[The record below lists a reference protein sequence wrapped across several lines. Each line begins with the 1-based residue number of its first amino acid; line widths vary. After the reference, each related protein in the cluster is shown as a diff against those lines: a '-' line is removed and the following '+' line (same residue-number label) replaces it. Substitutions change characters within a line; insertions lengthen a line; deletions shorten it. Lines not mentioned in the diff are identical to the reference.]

1 MNTKMYMNEVGHDL
15 ASVCC
20 FYVQQMA
27 VFKKSMF
34 LPVTGVI
41 LYNNNITTRLYSTLC
56 QNFKAIGE
64 ELLEILDF
72 EQTKI
77 YIFIYIDKIN
87 SE

>member
-34 LPVTGVI
+34 LPVIGVI

-56 QNFKAIGE
+56 QNFKAI
-64 ELLEILDF
+64 LDF